1 MSLHVCFDVLPY
13 SLVSLCAMYCTRLM
27 MMNRITPEAASRLY
41 GISVD
46 YSNDTC
52 SEEGYH
58 VEDISLCIYCL

>member
-1 MSLHVCFDVLPY
+1 
-13 SLVSLCAMYCTRLM
+13 
-27 MMNRITPEAASRLY
+27 MMNRITPEAASRLN

-58 VEDISLCIYCL
+58 VEDLSLCIYCL